1 MEEKEKETTFEMGT
15 LYDVNRNI
23 VQTKG
28 VQLDEAALNSKK
40 EIVKNY
46 LLKTNNNY
54 YMLLSNENKDYTIFT
69 LGDNTSYS
77 IEDKYKKL
85 ASVLI
90 DECLQNRGEIRGID
104 LVNDNSAI
112 EIWLSIDDN
121 SYVYYFFPYDAAII
135 NISDDMEV

>member
-46 LLKTNNNY
+46 LLKTNNSY

-135 NISDDMEV
+135 NISDEMEA

>member
-69 LGDNTSYS
+69 LGNNTSCS

-85 ASVLI
+85 TSILI

-135 NISDDMEV
+135 NISDEMEA

>member
-46 LLKTNNNY
+46 LLKTNNSY
-54 YMLLSNENKDYTIFT
+54 YKLLSNENKDYTIFT

-135 NISDDMEV
+135 NISDEMEV

>member
-46 LLKTNNNY
+46 LLKTNNSY

-135 NISDDMEV
+135 NISDEMEV

>member
-1 MEEKEKETTFEMGT
+1 
-15 LYDVNRNI
+15 
-23 VQTKG
+23 
-28 VQLDEAALNSKK
+28 
-40 EIVKNY
+40 
-46 LLKTNNNY
+46 
-54 YMLLSNENKDYTIFT
+54 MLLSNENKDYTIFT
-69 LGDNTSYS
+69 LGNNTSYS

-85 ASVLI
+85 TSILI

-135 NISDDMEV
+135 NISDEMEA